1 MRTRNLLFL
10 YAQRVRA
17 HPLQELLAL
26 VGIAVGVALV
36 FAVQVANTSVA
47 GSVEQLVHGIVG
59 RAQLQV
65 TARDANGFPVA
76 TAARI
81 ARVPGVETAAPVIDM
96 RVGVRAAGG
105 TGSSATA
112 TLIGGDRR
120 LVELGGTL
128 LREFASPHLRL
139 SRAIAL
145 PRPLARAIGV
155 GVDRDVALSAG
166 GRTRRVPVATLLSS
180 DEIGGLARSPVVLA
194 PLGYAQQLTDLRGRV
209 TRVLVVADPARTA
222 SVRAALERIAGDRLN
237 VTDGDAEARLL
248 RQASAPND
256 QSTAL
261 FAAISA
267 LVGMLFAFNAMLLTV
282 PERRRFIADLRLEGI
297 GDLTVVRLVAFDA
310 LVLGLAASALGLL
323 LGDQLSRHAFH
334 AVPGYLTFAFP
345 VGSQRVIEA
354 QSVAI
359 AVAGGVAATLLAAI
373 RPLSDLFSRRP
384 LDAVYRE
391 DDEPDAPAIAG
402 PRRLALAGAG
412 LVGGAL
418 IVLLAIPALTV
429 LGTALLVG
437 GMLLLIPGV
446 LALALH
452 VLDALSHRGHS
463 PVLVVAVGE
472 LSATTT
478 RSLALAAIGALA
490 VFASVAME
498 GAHGD
503 LQRGLDTGARG
514 LSAKADLWITARG
527 DTNVLATTA
536 FQPTVP
542 PAALAALPGVRAVAP
557 YRGAFLDVGSRRTW
571 VVAPPRSDRTPL
583 LPVHFEKG
591 GLASADARIRD
602 HGWVAL
608 SQGVA
613 DELGAGIGDAV
624 VLPSPHPIRL
634 RVAALLTNMGWS
646 AGAIVLNASDFRR
659 AWASPAVT
667 ALEVRLAPGASA
679 AAVAQRLR
687 DAFGPSADLAI
698 ETPAQREAR
707 FREKSRQGLNRLT
720 QIATL
725 VLVAAAL
732 ALAVAMSGVVWGRRP
747 RLMTLKLGGFS
758 DGEVWR
764 TLVLE
769 SSIVLGVGCS
779 IGAAFGLL
787 GQFMLT
793 RWLSATTG
801 FPTIYSPA
809 GWLALGAFA
818 GVTAVAVGVA
828 ALPGLAAARVSPTPA
843 APEH

>member
-10 YAQRVRA
+10 YVQRVRA

-59 RAQLQV
+59 HAQLQL
-65 TARDANGFPVA
+65 TARDANGFPA
-76 TAARI
+76 KTAARI
-81 ARVPGVETAAPVIDM
+81 ARVPGVETVAPAVDV
-96 RVGVRAAGG
+96 RVGLRGPKGA
-105 TGSSATA
+105 TTA
-112 TLIGGDRR
+112 TLIGGDRS
-120 LVELGGTL
+120 LVKLGGTL

-139 SRAIAL
+139 SHAIAL
-145 PRPLARAIGV
+145 PKPLALALGARL
-155 GVDRDVALSAG
+155 DHDVALSAG
-166 GRTRRVPVATLLSS
+166 GRTHRVPVATLLTA
-180 DEIGGLARSPVVLA
+180 DEIGGLAASPVLLA
-194 PLGYAQQLTDLRGRV
+194 PLDYAQRLTDLRGRV
-209 TRVLVVADPARTA
+209 TRVLVVADPRRMAA
-222 SVRAALERIAGDRLN
+222 VRAALVRIAGDRLN
-237 VTDGDAEARLL
+237 VSDGDAEARLL

-310 LVLGLAASALGLL
+310 LVLGVAASALGLL

-345 VGSQRVIEA
+345 VGGQRVIEA
-354 QSVAI
+354 QSVAL
-359 AVAGGVAATLLAAI
+359 AVAGGIGATLLAAI

-384 LDAVYRE
+384 LDAVYR
-391 DDEPDAPAIAG
+391 DADEPDETALAR
-402 PRRLALAGAG
+402 PRRLALAGGG
-412 LVGGAL
+412 LVGSAL
-418 IVLLAIPALTV
+418 LVLLAVPALTV
-429 LGTALLVG
+429 WGIALLVG
-437 GMLLLIPGV
+437 GMLLLIPAI
-446 LALALH
+446 LALALRL
-452 VLDALSHRGHS
+452 LDLLSRRGRS
-463 PVLVVAVGE
+463 SVLVVAVGE

-490 VFASVAME
+490 VFSSVAME
-498 GAHGD
+498 GAHSD
-503 LQRGLDTGARG
+503 LQRGLDTGAHE

-527 DTNVLATTA
+527 ETNVLATTA
-536 FQPTVP
+536 FQPTVA
-542 PAALAALPGVRAVAP
+542 PATLAALPGVRSVAT

-571 VVAPPRSDRTPL
+571 VVAPPRSDPEPL
-583 LPVHFEKG
+583 LPVHFQAGDLTTAAER
-591 GLASADARIRD
+591 LRA

-608 SQGVA
+608 SRGVA
-613 DELGAGIGDAV
+613 DELDADIGDTV
-624 VLPSPHPIRL
+624 TLPTPHPIRM
-634 RVAALLTNMGWS
+634 RVAALLSNLGWS
-646 AGAIVLNASDFRR
+646 SGAIVLNASDFRR
-659 AWASPAVT
+659 AWGNAAVS
-667 ALEVRLAPGASA
+667 ALEVRLAKGASPPA
-679 AAVAQRLR
+679 MARRLR
-687 DAFGPSADLAI
+687 GAFGPSTDLAI
-698 ETPAQREAR
+698 ETPAQREER
-707 FREKSRQGLNRLT
+707 FRAKSRQGLNRLT

-732 ALAVAMSGVVWGRRP
+732 ALALAMSGVVWGRRP
-747 RLMTLKLGGFS
+747 RLMTLKLSGFT

-769 SSIVLGVGCS
+769 SAIVLGVGCS

-801 FPTIYSPA
+801 FPTLYAPA

-818 GVTAVAVGVA
+818 GVTVVAVGVA
-828 ALPGLAAARVSPTPA
+828 ALPGYAAARVAPTPA